1 MFSRSFGCYAVM
13 GENIRGSQGRRG
25 GGKMEE
31 RGGVGGMREEGRKDG
46 EGGMGD
52 AGDGGR
58 VSEWWWVMKYSVR
71 VCLWLLPSFFF
82 FRHLWLTVL
91 FIGVP
96 VVQGTHLQSFFLC
109 TLSELREGDKE

>member
-1 MFSRSFGCYAVM
+1 
-13 GENIRGSQGRRG
+13 
-25 GGKMEE
+25 MEE
-31 RGGVGGMREEGRKDG
+31 EKGGREDGMRERKGTRMVRGD
-46 EGGMGD
+46 GD
-52 AGDGGR
+52 AGNGGR
-58 VSEWWWVMKYSVR
+58 VSEWWWWWWVMKYSVR